1 MPIEGVHDGGPS
13 KHAPGRDLGGRDVS
27 DSDLVSLGSDAHP
40 YSFGIE
46 EEYFVVCKSTGQ
58 LSDRSSAELLSEGKL
73 DLGATVN
80 SEMLQSQIEIASSV
94 LTDMDTAR
102 AELSRARKVLSRIAG
117 RHGLG
122 LAAAGTHPLSVW
134 KEQRITDRDRYV
146 KMRRELQI
154 VGRRNVLCGMHVHVQ
169 PPPGAS
175 RIDIINRL
183 LPYLPIL
190 LALSTSSPF
199 WQAQRTG
206 MKGYRLAAYDE
217 LPRTGLPPIFR
228 NDGEYR
234 IFINALV
241 SSGAIPDESHI
252 WWAMR
257 PSARFPTIELRVT
270 DSCTHLEDSL
280 CLAAIFRCLVR
291 CAVRHPELNAQ
302 VNSVTR
308 HVVEENRWRAQR
320 FGVGGSLIELD
331 KMRLLPMAEIIEHLL
346 ALIRPDAMALG
357 CVTEVEHARTIL
369 ARGTSAD
376 EQIALYEKRRA
387 KGRTRPEALRAV
399 VDWLIKTTAD
409 VRDAG
414 EKEDRSGDSGPA
426 PYDGGVEEG
435 LHQRVGRK
443 KRRPR
448 AR

>member
-1 MPIEGVHDGGPS
+1 
-13 KHAPGRDLGGRDVS
+13 
-27 DSDLVSLGSDAHP
+27 
-40 YSFGIE
+40 
-46 EEYFVVCKSTGQ
+46 
-58 LSDRSSAELLSEGKL
+58 
-73 DLGATVN
+73 
-80 SEMLQSQIEIASSV
+80 
-94 LTDMDTAR
+94 
-102 AELSRARKVLSRIAG
+102 VLSKIAA
-117 RHGLG
+117 RHDLG
-122 LAAAGTHPLSVW
+122 LAAAGTHPLAVW
-134 KEQRITDRDRYV
+134 KEQRITERDRYV
-146 KMRRELQI
+146 KMQKELQI

-183 LPYLPIL
+183 TPYLPVL

-257 PSARFPTIELRVT
+257 PSCRYPTIELRVA
-270 DSCTHLEDSL
+270 DSCTHVEDSL

-291 CAVRHPELNAQ
+291 CAVRMPELNAQ

-320 FGVGGSLIELD
+320 FGVGGSLIEID
-331 KMRLLPMAEIIEHLL
+331 KARLCPIPETVEQLL
-346 ALIRPDAMALG
+346 ALIHTDAAALD
-357 CVTEVEHARTIL
+357 CLPEVEHARTIL
-369 ARGTSAD
+369 MRGTSAD
-376 EQIALYEKRRA
+376 QQLALYERLRA
-387 KGRTRPEALRAV
+387 KGRTRPQALRSV
-399 VDWLIKTTAD
+399 VDWLVKTTAETGGAPQPK
-409 VRDAG
+409 RPAG
-414 EKEDRSGDSGPA
+414 A
-426 PYDGGVEEG
+426 
-435 LHQRVGRK
+435 
-443 KRRPR
+443 RRR
-448 AR
+448 R

>member
-1 MPIEGVHDGGPS
+1 MDGGRS
-13 KHAPGRDLGGRDVS
+13 LRDSAKPEASGL
-27 DSDLVSLGSDAHP
+27 DLTEASPDQTRNT

-46 EEYFVVCKSTGQ
+46 EEYFIVCKSTRQ
-58 LSDRSSAELLSEGKL
+58 LNDRSSGSLLRESKL
-73 DLGATVN
+73 DLGPIVN

-94 LTDMDTAR
+94 LTDMRTAR
-102 AELSRARKVLSRIAG
+102 AELTQARRVLSKIAG

-122 LAAAGTHPLSVW
+122 IAAAGTHPLAVW

-146 KMRRELQI
+146 KMQRELQI
-154 VGRRNVLCGMHVHVQ
+154 VGRRNVLCGLHVHVQ
-169 PPPGAS
+169 PPLGAS
-175 RIDIINRL
+175 RIDLINRV

-257 PSARFPTIELRVT
+257 PSSRFPTIELRVA
-270 DSCTHLEDSL
+270 DSCTYLEDTL
-280 CLAAIFRCLVR
+280 CVAALFRCLVR
-291 CAVRHPELNAQ
+291 CAVRLPELNAQ
-302 VNSVTR
+302 VDSVTR

-320 FGVGGSLIELD
+320 FGVGGSLIEIE
-331 KMRLLPMAEIIEHLL
+331 KTRLLPMSDAIEQLL
-346 ALIRPDAMALG
+346 ALIHQDAVALD
-357 CVTEVEHARTIL
+357 CLAEVEHARTIV

-376 EQIALYEKRRA
+376 QQIALYEKLRA

-399 VDWLIKTTAD
+399 VDWLVKTTAN
-409 VRDAG
+409 
-414 EKEDRSGDSGPA
+414 GDQIPSA
-426 PYDGGVEEG
+426 PP
-435 LHQRVGRK
+435 
-443 KRRPR
+443 KRARRRGASRPR
-448 AR
+448 

>member
-1 MPIEGVHDGGPS
+1 MNSPNTA
-13 KHAPGRDLGGRDVS
+13 APPND
-27 DSDLVSLGSDAHP
+27 

-46 EEYFVVCKSTGQ
+46 EEYFIVCKSTRQ
-58 LSDRSSAELLSEGKL
+58 LNDRSSGSLLREAKA

-80 SEMLQSQIEIASSV
+80 SEMLQSQIEIATSV
-94 LTDMDTAR
+94 LTDMATAR
-102 AELSRARKVLSRIAG
+102 AELSLARSVLSKIGA

-122 LAAAGTHPLSVW
+122 IAAAGTHPLAVW

-146 KMRRELQI
+146 KMQRELQI
-154 VGRRNVLCGMHVHVQ
+154 VGRRNVLCGLHVHVQ
-169 PPPGAS
+169 PPLGSS
-175 RIDIINRL
+175 RIDIINRV

-206 MKGYRLAAYDE
+206 MRGYRLAAYDE

-257 PSARFPTIELRVT
+257 PSARYPTIELRVT
-270 DSCTHLEDSL
+270 DSCTHMEDAL

-291 CAVRHPELNAQ
+291 CAVRRPELNAQ
-302 VNSVTR
+302 VDSVSR

-320 FGVGGSLIELD
+320 FGVTGSLIEID
-331 KMRLLPMAEIIEHLL
+331 KVRLSSTPEVVEQILE
-346 ALIRPDAMALG
+346 LIRPDAAALN
-357 CVTEVEHARTIL
+357 CVPEVEHARTIL
-369 ARGTSAD
+369 VRGTSAD
-376 EQIALYEKRRA
+376 QQIALYEKLRA
-387 KGRTRPEALRAV
+387 QGKTRPEALRSV
-399 VDWLIKTTAD
+399 VDWLVKTTANT
-409 VRDAG
+409 VVSG
-414 EKEDRSGDSGPA
+414 DRSTVKRIRRSRTA
-426 PYDGGVEEG
+426 DGV
-435 LHQRVGRK
+435 
-443 KRRPR
+443 RRR
-448 AR
+448 